1 MLSPRRPSLLI
12 VALALV
18 AVTGCEN
25 AGPPVA
31 VGTLERD
38 RIELRAEQQEPIL
51 EILVVEGDEVGRGD
65 VLARLDARR
74 TRARLEATNAARD
87 VAAARLAEVGR
98 GARSEEIDEARA
110 RLEEARA
117 EMIRRQPDLDR
128 ARSLVAKGVEP
139 QSVLDSAQASFA
151 AAEARR
157 DAARANLERLLNG
170 ATVEELDQARAEFAL
185 REAETMEIAIQL
197 DRLTV
202 LAPRDGRIDALP
214 FKVGDE
220 PPVGSAVV
228 VMLADDAPYARVYI
242 PMEVRPSVSA
252 GDVVTVAV
260 EGIDRPF
267 AGRVRTVSSEAAFT
281 PYFALTERDRGRLA
295 YLAEID
301 LTEKAA
307 AELPTGIPVEV
318 DF

>member
-1 MLSPRRPSLLI
+1 MTI
-12 VALALV
+12 AAVALV
-18 AVTGCEN
+18 AASGCDN

-74 TRARLEATNAARD
+74 TRARLEATYAARD
-87 VAAARLAEVGR
+87 VAAARFREVVR
-98 GARSEEIDEARA
+98 GARSEEVDEARA

-117 EMIRRQPDLDR
+117 ELVRSQPDLDR
-128 ARSLVAKGVEP
+128 ARSLVADGVEP
-139 QSVLDSAQASFA
+139 QSALDSAQASFA

-170 ATVEELDQARAEFAL
+170 ATVEELDQARAELAL
-185 REAETMEIAIQL
+185 REAENIEIAIQL
-197 DRLTV
+197 ERLTI

-214 FKVGDE
+214 FKMGDE
-220 PPVGSAVV
+220 PPVGATVV
-228 VMLADDAPYARVYI
+228 VMLANDAPYARVYI
-242 PMEVRPSVSA
+242 PMEIRPSVSA

-267 AGRVRTVSSEAAFT
+267 AGRVRMVSSEAAFT

-295 YLAEID
+295 YVAEID
-301 LTEKAA
+301 LTETDAA
-307 AELPTGIPVEV
+307 NLPTGIPVEV

>member
-1 MLSPRRPSLLI
+1 MLCPRRPTLLI

-18 AVTGCEN
+18 TVIGCEN

-51 EILVVEGDEVGRGD
+51 EILVVEGAEVGRGD

-74 TRARLEATNAARD
+74 TQARLEATKAARD
-87 VAAARLAEVGR
+87 VASARFREVGR

-110 RLEEARA
+110 RLEETRA
-117 EMIRRQPDLDR
+117 ELVRRQPDLDR
-128 ARSLVAKGVEP
+128 ARSLVANGVEP

-157 DAARANLERLLNG
+157 DAARSALERLLNG
-170 ATVEELDQARAEFAL
+170 ATVEELDQARAELAL
-185 REAETMEIAIQL
+185 REAESAEITIQL
-197 DRLTV
+197 DRLTI

-220 PPVGSAVV
+220 PPIGSAVV
-228 VMLADDAPYARVYI
+228 VMLADGAPYARVYI
-242 PMEVRPSVSA
+242 PMEIRPSLSF

-260 EGIDRPF
+260 EGIDRTF
-267 AGRVRTVSSEAAFT
+267 AGRVRMVSSEAAFT

-301 LTEKAA
+301 LTEEAA
-307 AELPTGIPVEV
+307 ADLPTGLPVEV